1 MNIKILYI
9 IFFLQIYSV
18 KAQTLL
24 NDHFGPEQGLSQN
37 SIRCLLQDKN
47 GKMWIGTSDGLN
59 HFDGYDFVHV
69 KREPFNISSL
79 SSDHINGLYQ
89 DKYGRIWVGTES
101 GLDVINEHGKWLFN
115 VRLPSDGKKYITNVI
130 GLNENVIAVSTLENL
145 YVVDVDVNKNKTII
159 DLSGKLDGKIRT
171 LIPDK
176 KGRLWIATTEGVL
189 KLNCNA
195 EGYNVVKKIRNDH
208 VSALIPWQMSIDAQ
222 DNLWIIASGRLLFV
236 NTKVDSIILS
246 ENVSDDDVL
255 TSVNIDQGGDLW
267 IGSLETGIYVYHI
280 TNNGKL
286 IPSENI
292 HPENANLY
300 LNNTMIMS
308 IYESND
314 KNEDIV
320 WIGTAEKGLYKYSRS
335 KNGFKHY
342 ENYFAKNTQ
351 AASVYYSILNDKNF
365 LWAGTSKGLFRKNVT
380 NGQVEKMKIKT
391 PDVQAEA
398 FYSLY
403 KDLKG
408 KIWAG
413 TDGGLFY
420 FNAETNTFLPHPLPV
435 PSFHNLK
442 ILKIIEDKKRT
453 LWICTN
459 RGLYSLEHG
468 VHFRDYNSIIKP
480 LFNSG
485 KNLVINDI
493 SEDEE
498 NGYWIGTSE
507 GLILL
512 KDQTAKI
519 FRHDISAPQGL
530 LDNWVIDIFC
540 DSRSHM
546 WIGTSKGLSKISKN
560 ENDVYCFDHYTEKN
574 GLPNSFIYG
583 ILESDDQ
590 NLWISCNH
598 GLIRFDPINFKI
610 KTFKAEDGL
619 MREEFNSGAAT
630 KDENGH
636 LYFGGLGILVSFNPE
651 KIISNQHSAGL
662 ILNSIRIMDK
672 EIDIYTI
679 TNSTP
684 LKIGHG
690 DKYIRLKFSAIDYTN
705 PIKNQYAYK
714 IKGIHNDWIQNEND
728 RVISLLNLPSG
739 KHIMEVMAANSD
751 GIWNQQGA
759 ISIPIIVSAPVWK
772 QGWFLMA
779 VGLFMMSFGYIYFRG
794 HVRKKLMI
802 EKIRLEENE
811 RVRKIAAQDMHDD
824 FGNTL
829 TRIGILSQMAGH
841 KLDQDKTREAKHLL
855 QKIAE
860 NSTRLYQ
867 GTKDFIWA
875 LNPESDNLWETMVRI
890 KDFAEDATSSS
901 GLNFNS
907 TGINEHLKNCNLH
920 PGTNRHV
927 VMIMK
932 EAITNTLKHAE
943 ATNAELSV
951 FYENS
956 SLEINWTDNGKGTS
970 GDQNNGN
977 GISNMKTRALKNGGK
992 LVISKPE
999 KGTKIQL
1006 KLNVSQHESKYL

>member
-176 KGRLWIATTEGVL
+176 KGSLWIATTEGVL

-690 DKYIRLKFSAIDYTN
+690 DKYIRLKFSATDYTN

>member
-9 IFFLQIYSV
+9 IFFLQIYSAD
-18 KAQTLL
+18 AQTHL

-37 SIRCLLQDKN
+37 SIRCLLQDRN

-69 KREPFNISSL
+69 KREPFKASSL
-79 SSDHINGLYQ
+79 SSDHINSLFQ

-101 GLDVINEHGKWLFN
+101 GLDVLNEHGKWLFN
-115 VRLPSDGKKYITNVI
+115 VHLPTGEKKYITNVI
-130 GLNENVIAVSTLENL
+130 GLNENEVAVTTLEN
-145 YVVDVDVNKNKTII
+145 VFIVDIDVNKNKII
-159 DLSGKLDGKIRT
+159 HDISFTLDGKIRT
-171 LIPDK
+171 LVPDK
-176 KGRLWIATTEGVL
+176 KGSLWIATTEGVL
-189 KLNCNA
+189 KLDRKA
-195 EGYNVVKKIRNDH
+195 EGYGVVKKIRNDH

-236 NTKVDSIILS
+236 DTKADSIYLS
-246 ENVSDDDVL
+246 EYVSDDYVL
-255 TSVNIDQGGDLW
+255 TSVYVDQAGELW
-267 IGSLETGIYVYHI
+267 IGSMETGIDVYHI
-280 TNNGKL
+280 TINGKL
-286 IPSENI
+286 IPSDNV

-300 LNNTMIMS
+300 LYNTMIMT

-314 KNEDIV
+314 RNEDIV

-342 ENYFAKNTQ
+342 ENYFAKTAQ
-351 AASVYYSILNDKNF
+351 AASVYYSILKEKNY
-365 LWAGTSKGLFRKNVT
+365 LWAGTSKGLFRQNAT
-380 NGQVEKMKIKT
+380 NGRVEKMNIKT

-398 FYSLY
+398 FYTLY
-403 KDLKG
+403 KDQRG

-420 FNAETNTFLPHPLPV
+420 FHAESKTFFPHPLPV
-435 PSFHNLK
+435 PSYHNLK
-442 ILKIIEDKKRT
+442 ILKITEDKKGT
-453 LWICTN
+453 IWLCTN
-459 RGLYSLEHG
+459 RGLFALEHG
-468 VHFRDYNSIIKP
+468 VHFRDYNPIIKP
-480 LFNSG
+480 LLNST
-485 KNLVINDI
+485 KNVVINDI

-498 NGYWIGTSE
+498 NAYWIGTSQ

-512 KDQTAKI
+512 KGLTAKI
-519 FRHDISAPQGL
+519 FNHDISAPQGL

-540 DSRSHM
+540 DSKGHI

-583 ILESDDQ
+583 ILESDDH

-598 GLIRFDPINFKI
+598 GLIRFDPMNFKI

-619 MREEFNSGAAT
+619 IREEFNSGAAT

-636 LYFGGLGILVSFNPE
+636 LYFGGLGILVSFNPA
-651 KIISNQHSAGL
+651 KILSNQHSAGL

-672 EIDIYTI
+672 ETDIYTI
-679 TNSTP
+679 SESTP
-684 LKIGHG
+684 LRIGYG

-714 IKGIHNDWIQNEND
+714 IKGIHDDWIQNEND

-739 KHIMEVMAANSD
+739 KHTMEVMAANSE
-751 GIWNQQGA
+751 GIWNHQGA
-759 ISIPIIVSAPVWK
+759 ISIPILVGAPVWK
-772 QGWFLMA
+772 QGWFLTA
-779 VGLFMMSFGYIYFRG
+779 VGLVLVGFGYLYFRS

-855 QKIAE
+855 QKISE
-860 NSTRLYQ
+860 NSSRLYQ

-901 GLNFNS
+901 GLNFNA
-907 TGINEHLKNCNLH
+907 TGISEQLKNCNLH

-951 FYENS
+951 FYENT

-970 GDQNNGN
+970 GDQNTGN

-992 LVISKPE
+992 LYISKPE

-1006 KLNVSQHESKYL
+1006 KLNLSKYESKYL